1 MVKVKALSKIA
12 ADDIPF
18 FNIFFKNIRLNFHVN
33 RLLEKLQKI
42 NIQINKMSSAAVVV
56 GTLRV

>member
-1 MVKVKALSKIA
+1 MLSKIA